1 MRNGS
6 SVRSRRKPV
15 KVPRPAQRESVRPG
29 TWVARMRV
37 SAGNMMGSGDLSTTD
52 QTRASA
58 CDSRLSKSGGAV
70 GVLSS
75 SPKPSASL
83 TKASGSMIRSDEAS

>member
-1 MRNGS
+1 MIET
-6 SVRSRRKPV
+6 RKLGWGLAALV
-15 KVPRPAQRESVRPG
+15 V
-29 TWVARMRV
+29 
-37 SAGNMMGSGDLSTTD
+37 AGNMMGSGDLSTTD

-75 SPKPSASL
+75 SPKPSAHVGWAMARWISWSRRFFFGH
-83 TKASGSMIRSDEAS
+83 TPDRDW